1 MTHIVRLEPGDQVV
15 VTGATGFIGSAVTRA
30 LRARGARVDALI
42 APGVDDRNLEDTG
55 ARRVAADIRDAAAVR
70 DLCRGAR
77 FVFHLAAVYRFWA
90 RDPRVFYDVNV
101 GGTLNVLHAVAAAG
115 CERLVFTST
124 VGVLGLRAARRR
136 PADETCYADISH
148 LFGHYKR
155 SKFIAEHEVLRAAA
169 QGLDVC
175 LVLPT
180 FPLGPGDVG
189 PTPTGQVVLDFLN
202 GRMPAFVDTA
212 LNVSHVDD
220 LALGHLAALER
231 GRRGRSYILGGENL
245 SMRAVLQELAARTG
259 LPMPRLE
266 VPRGL
271 VLAAGVASDLIEG
284 RLLRREPRVPLEAAR
299 MSATTMAFS
308 DERARAEIGYTSRPA
323 REAIE
328 ESARWFADHGY
339 VSPSRRAAIRWRAL
353 ETAPGPRPQAVGN
366 LPGTPR
372 DMRGRSGAPVDNSA
386 FPDTAVMP

>member
-1 MTHIVRLEPGDQVV
+1 VV

-30 LRARGARVDALI
+30 LQARGARVDALI
-42 APGVDDRNLEDTG
+42 APGVDDRNLEGTG
-55 ARRVAADIRDAAAVR
+55 ARRVTADIRDAAAVR

-101 GGTLNVLHAVAAAG
+101 GGTLNVLDAVAAAG

-124 VGVLGLRAARRR
+124 VGVLGLRAARRGR

-180 FPLGPGDVG
+180 FPLGPRDVG
-189 PTPTGQVVLDFLN
+189 PTPTGKVVLDFLN
-202 GRMPAFVDTA
+202 GRMPGFTDTA

-220 LALGHLAALER
+220 LALGHLAALEC
-231 GRRGRSYILGGENL
+231 GRSGRSYILGGENL
-245 SMRAVLQELAARTG
+245 SMRAILQALASYSG
-259 LPMPRLE
+259 LPMPRVEIPAALA
-266 VPRGL
+266 
-271 VLAAGVASDLIEG
+271 LAAGVASDVIEG

-299 MSATTMAFS
+299 MSATRMIFN
-308 DERARAEIGYTSRPA
+308 DQRARAEIGYTSRPA

-339 VSPSRRAAIRWRAL
+339 VSPGRRAAIRWRAL
-353 ETAPGPRPQAVGN
+353 APSPARRPQAVGN
-366 LPGTPR
+366 LRATPR
-372 DMRGRSGAPVDNSA
+372 DMRGRMGAPVDNSGS
-386 FPDTAVMP
+386 PILP